1 MKRLALLTILVGLVL
16 GMATA
21 VAGSPAADCGG
32 AFNPPCTPVP
42 SGGNNIDP
50 GDPDGDGIP
59 NGIDQCPD
67 QGGPASKQGC
77 PPGTGPSA
85 TPLPQPTAQEVSLPA
100 MPVTGDCVVATR
112 STEGVNIRL
121 QPSVSTRIVGVLDP
135 QMTYVILAQLDN
147 AEGLWDR
154 IVPGWVARRV
164 VRQGGD
170 CETVPKLD
178 QPDATDPTPNRLSFP
193 DGFALSLDKGD
204 GSGQDTPQGYCASSF
219 GVDWPTFDGGGQDA
233 VNFDFGDGSWCI
245 QINADGRSFGLKSP
259 PQPDTQPF
267 SINFSVGF
275 NPDDTSQ
282 PILIGLLNFTPG
294 EQAPPDPDKP
304 GVRLAWTLFPPD
316 PCNQGDQSCPGGQSV
331 AVNFMLVAQNDAAN
345 PDALSVSLFWQQYP
359 PDPCKTGDQSCP
371 NQGAITQGVFVNFIP
386 PVDPGKVGDLTVNF
400 VPAIQNLS
408 VDSLPD
414 GLDPS
419 TGGFIL
425 IENQPS
431 ASPGG
436 MYGFILIE
444 NQPLGGEVTVN
455 FTVPAL

>member
-1 MKRLALLTILVGLVL
+1 MKRLALLTILVGLVF

-21 VAGSPAADCGG
+21 AVGSPAADCGG

-42 SGGNNIDP
+42 AGGNNVNP
-50 GDPDGDGIP
+50 GDPDGDGVP

-67 QGGPASKQGC
+67 QGGPSSNQGC

-85 TPLPQPTAQEVSLPA
+85 TPAPKSTAQGISLPV
-100 MPVTGDCVVATR
+100 MPVTGDCVAATR
-112 STEGVNIRL
+112 SAEGVNIRL
-121 QPSVSTRIVGVLDP
+121 QPSTSAEIVGVLDP
-135 QMTYVILAQLDN
+135 QMTYVVLAHLNN

-178 QPDATDPTPNRLSFP
+178 QPDATDHTPNRLSFP

-204 GSGQDTPQGYCASSF
+204 GPGQDTPLGYCASSF
-219 GVDWPTFDGGGQDA
+219 GVDWLTFDGGGQDA
-233 VNFDFGDGSWCI
+233 VNFDFNDGSWCI
-245 QINADGRSFGLKSP
+245 QINADGRSFGLQAP
-259 PQPDTQPF
+259 PQPDAQPF

-275 NPDDTSQ
+275 NPDDSSQ

-294 EQAPPDPDKP
+294 EQAPPDPDKS
-304 GVRLAWTLFPPD
+304 GVRLTWTLLPPD
-316 PCNQGDQSCPGGQSV
+316 PCKSGDQSCRAQGV
-331 AVNFMLVAQNDAAN
+331 AVNFMAVAQNDAAN
-345 PDALSVSLFWQQYP
+345 PGALSVWLFWQQYP
-359 PDPCKTGDQSCP
+359 PDPCKTGDQRCP
-371 NQGAITQGVFVNFIP
+371 NQGAITQGVFANFIP
-386 PVDPGKVGDLTVNF
+386 PVDPVKGGDLTVNF

-408 VDSLPD
+408 VDSLSD
-414 GLDPS
+414 GFDPS

-425 IENQPS
+425 IENQP
-431 ASPGG
+431 
-436 MYGFILIE
+436 
-444 NQPLGGEVTVN
+444 LGGAVTVN